1 MELNRET
8 FREYYE
14 SVSQDNFEMFTV
26 WIKSPYSL
34 QLRKPPHQTA
44 IEAVPASFAL
54 RVWRKFRPL
63 SRVLSA
69 WELLWRIE
77 GSIDVS
83 LMNYQGLSESLSGP
97 LHRGFL
103 HSSKIFCCQMPR
115 RKWLWT
121 CTCNVGRD
129 TGKGTGG
136 LHGKHLWT
144 TENQW
149 MDG

>member
-8 FREYYE
+8 FREYSE
-14 SVSQDNFEMFTV
+14 SVSQDNSEMFTV
-26 WIKSPYSL
+26 WIKSPYGL
-34 QLRKPPHQTA
+34 WLRKQPHQTA

-83 LMNYQGLSESLSGP
+83 LMNYQGPSESLPGP

-103 HSSKIFCCQMPR
+103 HSSKTFCCHTPR
-115 RKWLWT
+115 RKRLWT
-121 CTCNVGRD
+121 FTCNVGRD
-129 TGKGTGG
+129 AGKGTGG
-136 LHGKHLWT
+136 FHGKHLWI

-149 MDG
+149 LDG